1 MNSLLVCY
9 DVSTESKE
17 GKNRLRR
24 VAHLCVAHGS
34 RVQNSVFECT
44 LTSVQLESF
53 RENLLKVIDREED
66 SLRIYRIQPS
76 LAGSVEIYGVDRGTD
91 FRGPLIF

>member
-1 MNSLLVCY
+1 
-9 DVSTESKE
+9 
-17 GKNRLRR
+17 
-24 VAHLCVAHGS
+24 
-34 RVQNSVFECT
+34 